1 MKNKKTKIGLLFAS
15 SLAFFAVTAAALVG
29 ATDNSRV
36 EARAASPTITT
47 TTPSTVSLSKSNV
60 TIDLNDLS
68 DSEIRQYYASAAGFS
83 GTDLLAQ
90 LKTIIITNPLN
101 TSKPAQYYSYA
112 NVRDIYN
119 ITDRQWSLYNVNG
132 YSGSNSVGNGS
143 YSSTTNKITNYSY
156 SDDPY
161 LHFYYRDDNESYPHT
176 GSARQTS
183 TESGK
188 ADHSMLCQEHL
199 WSKTLG
205 FKPPSGS
212 GSPNAGT
219 DLHHLVAADYA
230 VNSWAHSNLS
240 WGNVQES
247 VTNNDFYDT
256 ATKWGPNESA
266 SGHNAIINNK
276 TGAPSNFTEK
286 DEGSL
291 TVFEPQD
298 CDKGDIARALLYMV
312 ARYNWIGAT
321 DNSNYVEPYLE
332 QVNMVINQTTNS
344 SAGKGAVP
352 FGCLNDLLTWHFND
366 LPDQYEIHRNNLIYN
381 NYQHTRNP
389 FIDFPDFVSYIWG
402 QPQTNPTSASSKYN
416 PTGTANPATDTI
428 NGITTKTLTSIS
440 VTTMPT
446 KTSYYKND
454 NLDTTG
460 LVVTGTYDDNSTG
473 NVTNDCSF
481 SPTTLTTSGTQ
492 QITVT
497 HSSGKTT
504 SFNVSVSNTS
514 RTLNSI
520 AVTTMPTKTTYTKGD
535 TLDTTGIV
543 VTGTYSVG
551 DPANVTNAC
560 TFSPTTLSTVGTQQ
574 ITVTHTSTNKQTT
587 FNVTVNEPEAVPQTI
602 SIEKGDYTVG
612 YSSTGTSGT
621 ISKTIASANDLSIS
635 YSGINTQS
643 SSGNSYSYTMYVYNS
658 TAYGHIYN
666 TTCPSGYYVS
676 NVSASIASG
685 SSGSG
690 KISVTFGASTISS
703 VQSSSDSATASSTY
717 SKDNTNQS
725 YGYWNVSTGGYNVR
739 MASISVTYTPI
750 ASSSPSISL
759 NTDSASV
766 TVGNTV
772 TLTATTSGGS
782 GSVEW
787 SSDDDTIAT
796 VEGGVVTGVAA
807 GDTTITAT
815 YSGVSAVCIVTV
827 TSSTPVD
834 SVSLDKASLSLSVG
848 NTGTITATASG
859 SVTWTSNDTSV
870 ATVDSNG
877 EVTAVA
883 AGTATITATCGT
895 AHATC
900 TVTVS
905 GSGPSPI
912 ISADGLYFRKIT
924 STSEVKS
931 GKYVIAA
938 NVSDTYY
945 ALPNTWPS
953 NYTYFSGTSVTVSEN
968 KIAASNATNY
978 IVELS
983 VSGTTVTISNGSSY
997 LKYANNSTKLGI
1009 EDSAST
1015 YSQWT
1020 LSAGAS
1026 GTFAL
1031 SNIGSSTRGLIY
1043 RTSTYNRFAAYGTSN
1058 PNGTEYYNLE
1068 LFKEEQATAY
1078 AATFMDAF
1086 TCDNGAH
1093 EPSFKTGYSWSSL
1106 GTTFSNLDQAD
1117 REALTGATA
1126 NEFGNTIEQA
1136 VARYDKVVS
1145 HWKYENFMSRSI
1157 TGLNNRTSFIPSD
1170 NELFIVIIST
1180 SSIASVTAIGLYMLL
1195 KRRKEQ

>member
-1 MKNKKTKIGLLFAS
+1 MNNKKTKIGLLFAS
-15 SLAFFAVTAAALVG
+15 SLAFFAVSATALVG
-29 ATDNSRV
+29 ATDNSKV
-36 EARAASPTITT
+36 EAKAASPTITT

-68 DSEIRQYYASAAGFS
+68 DSDIRQYYASAAGFS

-101 TSKPAQYYSYA
+101 TSKPAQYYSYS

-156 SDDPY
+156 KDDPY
-161 LHFYYRDDNESYPHT
+161 LHFYYRDDNESNPHT
-176 GSARQTS
+176 GSTRQTS
-183 TESGK
+183 TESGVSN
-188 ADHSMLCQEHL
+188 HSMLCQEHL

-205 FKPPSGS
+205 FKPTSGS

-219 DLHHLVAADYA
+219 DLHHLVAADFA

-256 ATKWGPNESA
+256 ATKWGSNESA

-276 TGAPSNFTEK
+276 TGTPSNFTEK
-286 DEGSL
+286 DQGHL
-291 TVFEPQD
+291 KVFEPQD

-344 SAGKGAVP
+344 SAGKGPVP

-454 NLDTTG
+454 DLDTTG

-473 NVTNDCSF
+473 NVTKDCSF

-551 DPANVTNAC
+551 DPANVTSVC

-587 FNVTVNEPEAVPQTI
+587 FNVTVNEPVAVPQTI
-602 SIEKGDYTVG
+602 SIEKGDYTAG

-635 YSGINTQS
+635 YSGINTQAEGGS
-643 SSGNSYSYTMYVYNS
+643 SYSYTMYVYNS

-685 SSGSG
+685 SSAKG
-690 KISVTFGASTISS
+690 KISITFGASAISS
-703 VQSSSDSATASSTY
+703 VQSSSDTATASSTY

-759 NTDSASV
+759 NTDSAAV

-796 VEGGVVTGVAA
+796 VEDGVVTGVAA

-827 TSSTPVD
+827 TSSAPVD
-834 SVSLDKASLSLSVG
+834 SISLDKASLSLSVG

-859 SVTWTSNDTSV
+859 SVTWTSSDANV

-883 AGTATITATCGT
+883 NGTATITATCGT
-895 AHATC
+895 ASATC

-905 GSGPSPI
+905 SSAPI
-912 ISADGLYFRKIT
+912 ISADGQYFRKIASVDDIKT
-924 STSEVKS
+924 
-931 GKYVIAA
+931 GKYVLAA
-938 NVSDTYY
+938 NVSGTYY
-945 ALPNTWPS
+945 ALSNSFPS
-953 NYTYFSGTSVTVSEN
+953 SAGRIGGTAVTVKDN
-968 KIAASNATNY
+968 QITASNATNY
-978 IVELS
+978 IVNITKS
-983 VSGTTVTISNGSSY
+983 STTYTISDGNSGY
-997 LKYANNSTKLGI
+997 LA
-1009 EDSAST
+1009 
-1015 YSQWT
+1015 YS
-1020 LSAGAS
+1020 
-1026 GTFAL
+1026 
-1031 SNIGSSTRGLIY
+1031 GSSTGLIKSDS
-1043 RTSTYNRFAAYGTSN
+1043 STDSKSLWTIALASDMTDKGTFEFANSSRYLRFSAGTTLTFGSYTATTTN
-1058 PNGTEYYNLE
+1058 YYNIE
-1068 LFKEEQATAY
+1068 IFKEEQASAY
-1078 AATFMDAF
+1078 AATFMGAF

-1106 GTTFSNLDQAD
+1106 KTDYNALDQAD

-1126 NEFGNTIEQA
+1126 NEFGSTMEQA

-1145 HWKYENFMSRSI
+1145 HWKYDNFMSRSI
-1157 TGLNNRTSFIPSD
+1157 TGLNNRTSFISND
-1170 NELFIVIIST
+1170 NELFIVIIAS
-1180 SSIASVTAIGLYMLL
+1180 SSIVSVTAIGLYMLL
-1195 KRRKEQ
+1195 KKRKEQ